1 MCPSWKMMAFVNG
14 KDDIP
19 YMKWKIKKN
28 VWNQQPGK
36 ILFCPVRGKH
46 VGRSCTLPRKDHIHC
61 RLDASK
67 ISNPQTDKL
76 LQCFLVPRV
85 WAYVCM
91 YIYNIQIIIWM
102 LHIMCV
108 HNTNY
113 TSIAIQPDQDTD
125 PNLWLQWTCIFFIDC
140 SHVVNSQ
147 FIQAYPKPKLLNL
160 SRRITYF
167 AKPWLKIGRFRM
179 AVATNHPSP

>member
-1 MCPSWKMMAFVNG
+1 
-14 KDDIP
+14 
-19 YMKWKIKKN
+19 
-28 VWNQQPGK
+28 
-36 ILFCPVRGKH
+36 
-46 VGRSCTLPRKDHIHC
+46 
-61 RLDASK
+61 
-67 ISNPQTDKL
+67 
-76 LQCFLVPRV
+76 
-85 WAYVCM
+85 
-91 YIYNIQIIIWM
+91 
-102 LHIMCV
+102 MCV

-167 AKPWLKIGRFRM
+167 AKPWLKIGPFRM
-179 AVATNHPSP
+179 APTNHPSPYNVGPPSDVSWFRFAPPAKPECRKKTRWTILV

>member
-1 MCPSWKMMAFVNG
+1 
-14 KDDIP
+14 
-19 YMKWKIKKN
+19 
-28 VWNQQPGK
+28 
-36 ILFCPVRGKH
+36 
-46 VGRSCTLPRKDHIHC
+46 
-61 RLDASK
+61 
-67 ISNPQTDKL
+67 
-76 LQCFLVPRV
+76 
-85 WAYVCM
+85 
-91 YIYNIQIIIWM
+91 M

-167 AKPWLKIGRFRM
+167 AKPWLKIGPFRM
-179 AVATNHPSP
+179 APTNHPSPYNVGPPSYKLV

>member
-1 MCPSWKMMAFVNG
+1 
-14 KDDIP
+14 
-19 YMKWKIKKN
+19 
-28 VWNQQPGK
+28 
-36 ILFCPVRGKH
+36 
-46 VGRSCTLPRKDHIHC
+46 
-61 RLDASK
+61 
-67 ISNPQTDKL
+67 
-76 LQCFLVPRV
+76 
-85 WAYVCM
+85 
-91 YIYNIQIIIWM
+91 M